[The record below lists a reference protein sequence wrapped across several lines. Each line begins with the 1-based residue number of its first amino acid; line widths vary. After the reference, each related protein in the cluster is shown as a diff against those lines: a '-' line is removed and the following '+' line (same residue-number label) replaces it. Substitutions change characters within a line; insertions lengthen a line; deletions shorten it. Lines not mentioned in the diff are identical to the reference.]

1 MDIKEVQRC
10 LGEVDV
16 QALREAILAQEPEAW
31 TEQLIRQPASWYISP
46 SGQDSSQN
54 SNTIDSVS

>member
-16 QALREAILAQEPEAW
+16 QALREAILAQEPAAW
-31 TEQLIRQPASWYISP
+31 TE
-46 SGQDSSQN
+46 
-54 SNTIDSVS
+54 